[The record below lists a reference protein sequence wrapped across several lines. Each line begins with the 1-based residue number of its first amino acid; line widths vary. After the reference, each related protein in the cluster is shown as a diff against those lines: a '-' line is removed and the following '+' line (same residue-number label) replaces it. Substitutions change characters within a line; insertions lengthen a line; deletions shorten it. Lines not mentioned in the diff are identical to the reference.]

1 MSDNKIFGLPPF
13 MIDFLT
19 RLTSNTVGGVSAAV
33 SKTAAAPIERVK
45 LLIQNQDEMLKQGRL
60 DRKYN
65 GITDCFRRTIA
76 DEGAL
81 NFAFRDKFK
90 KMFGFKKERDGYWWW
105 MAGNLASGGAAG
117 ATSLLFVYSL
127 DYART
132 RLANDAKSAKGGGA
146 RQFNGLI
153 DVYRKTLASDGIAGL
168 YRGFMP
174 SVAGIIVYR
183 GLYFGMYDSIKP
195 VVLTGTLAN
204 NFLASF
210 LLGWCVTTGA
220 GIASY
225 PLDTIRRRMMMTSG
239 EAVKYKSSFDAASQ
253 IIAKEGVR
261 SLQGPHQA
269 PGHGRVRVPTQAP
282 TAITVARGQGPQPG
296 SRAGDTNAN
305 ADADAEVESDG
316 GHQEDGAAKI
326 PDELLTRI
334 LHEAFRKEDTRMS
347 KAANRAVGRY
357 FEIFVQEAIA
367 RTAQERDGRFLEV
380 EDLEKI
386 TPQLIMDL

>member
-1 MSDNKIFGLPPF
+1 
-13 MIDFLT
+13 
-19 RLTSNTVGGVSAAV
+19 
-33 SKTAAAPIERVK
+33 
-45 LLIQNQDEMLKQGRL
+45 MLKTGRL

-65 GITDCFRRTIA
+65 GIVDCFKRTMA
-76 DEGAL
+76 DEGVMSLWRGNTANVIRYFPTQAL

-90 KMFGFKKERDGYWWW
+90 KMFGFKKDRDGYWWW

-132 RLANDAKSAKGGGA
+132 RLANDAKNAKSGGE
-146 RQFNGLI
+146 RQFNGLV

-195 VVLTGTLAN
+195 VVLTGALAN

-261 SLQGPHQA
+261 SLFKGA
-269 PGHGRVRVPTQAP
+269 GANILRG
-282 TAITVARGQGPQPG
+282 VAG
-296 SRAGDTNAN
+296 AGVLSIYDQLQ
-305 ADADAEVESDG
+305 V
-316 GHQEDGAAKI
+316 
-326 PDELLTRI
+326 LLFGK
-334 LHEAFRKEDTRMS
+334 AFK
-347 KAANRAVGRY
+347 
-357 FEIFVQEAIA
+357 
-367 RTAQERDGRFLEV
+367 
-380 EDLEKI
+380 
-386 TPQLIMDL
+386 